1 MKNIVISMI
10 MICTLVLGHIQA
22 QYISGKTLPDQNPH
36 IVQDLEDVSFK
47 LSTTIST
54 QEIKEHIF
62 TLASDEFEGR
72 ETGTKGNDKAG
83 QYISSFFANLGLK
96 DPSHT
101 GSYFQ
106 PVDFTFTSWE
116 GIDFS
121 IGGNSYALLKD
132 FIALPQLSTSAQIEA
147 EEILFLG
154 FGIEDDRYND
164 YHNIDVQDKVLMVFE
179 GEPMDDQGASLITG
193 SAEHSEWSTDW
204 QKKSQIARDHGAS
217 LLIIITNDLS
227 DMIATNRRALVNR
240 VTQLGKVDASTLT
253 GINTIFISPSVG
265 EEIFGAHRDQMIANR
280 KAVLEGTSE
289 SMAITLPYQVVADLD
304 VKRDV
309 LESRNVM
316 GVIEGS
322 TIPEEYVVISA
333 HYDHIGTKA
342 GEVYNGADDDASG
355 TTGVLEIAEALMTA
369 KKMGIGPKR
378 SVICMLV
385 TGEEKGLLGSR
396 YYTEN
401 PIYPL
406 NQTIANVN
414 IDMIGRRGYEYL
426 DNKTPYVYVIGSDR
440 LSSEL
445 HDINE
450 SANRRYS
457 NLLLD
462 YKYNDEKDPNRFYFR
477 SDHYNF
483 AKHGIPAIFYFNG
496 VHDDY
501 HRLTDTPDK
510 IDLLLL
516 RDRARLIFHT
526 VWELANRKD
535 AIKVDEVHQSSP

>member
-1 MKNIVISMI
+1 
-10 MICTLVLGHIQA
+10 
-22 QYISGKTLPDQNPH
+22 
-36 IVQDLEDVSFK
+36 
-47 LSTTIST
+47 
-54 QEIKEHIF
+54 
-62 TLASDEFEGR
+62 
-72 ETGTKGNDKAG
+72 
-83 QYISSFFANLGLK
+83 
-96 DPSHT
+96 
-101 GSYFQ
+101 
-106 PVDFTFTSWE
+106 
-116 GIDFS
+116 
-121 IGGNSYALLKD
+121 
-132 FIALPQLSTSAQIEA
+132 
-147 EEILFLG
+147 
-154 FGIEDDRYND
+154 
-164 YHNIDVQDKVLMVFE
+164 
-179 GEPMDDQGASLITG
+179 
-193 SAEHSEWSTDW
+193 
-204 QKKSQIARDHGAS
+204 
-217 LLIIITNDLS
+217 
-227 DMIATNRRALVNR
+227 
-240 VTQLGKVDASTLT
+240 
-253 GINTIFISPSVG
+253 
-265 EEIFGAHRDQMIANR
+265 MIANR